1 MFSNVE
7 LLKIMKKLVDSNSAW
22 FALYF
27 VVLLLIS
34 ALVRDIPDQ
43 PNLLE
48 NISDFMDPARKLK
61 LGDPYSFATGALD
74 IFHFG
79 WLRDED
85 GWLFR
90 LWPPGFMLA
99 EGWVLRIFGL
109 DAPFIFI
116 LIILN
121 SACAA
126 SLLLLIRKKL
136 LLGMPT
142 QFAGLL
148 PLLPFCFS
156 IPRLF
161 LLEPVGIILGEG
173 FAIIFFLTAMMLMTN
188 AVHARSWPIAVAAG
202 LMLALSAYFRS
213 QFELLIMVLTV
224 LAALL
229 LLLFVC
235 GVVVRRNY
243 RHQALQNGRL
253 WLALT
258 VTLALLV
265 CHLSMLPWR
274 ITNYFDP
281 YAQNLSWVQTSQ
293 LVYANA
299 GKTDNQLLEA
309 GGEWIVHGGGNLA
322 CTLES
327 SYCAKA
333 DKESFYHAFFKH
345 MDQWYAR
352 KLATVGEY
360 WFSST
365 IDFTLPKTAPT
376 FLENAANL
384 IYLMCV
390 LATLPLLWRAR
401 RHPDAA
407 IHWWFCCSFYSC
419 FFVVFTFVHFE
430 TRYFY
435 AVKIFSVFSVLLL
448 SGMAWQMRG
457 RAELSDAAAALL
469 NNDGVK

>member
-1 MFSNVE
+1 
-7 LLKIMKKLVDSNSAW
+7 MKKLVDSNSAW

-27 VVLLLIS
+27 VVLFLIS
-34 ALVRDIPDQ
+34 ALVRDIPNQ

-48 NISDFMDPARKLK
+48 NISDVMDSARKLR
-61 LGDPYSFATGALD
+61 LGDASSFATGALD

-79 WLRDED
+79 WLRDEN

-90 LWPPGFMLA
+90 LWPPGFMLT
-99 EGWVLRIFGL
+99 EGWILHIFGL
-109 DAPFIFI
+109 GAPFIFI

-126 SLLLLIRKKL
+126 SLLLLIRQNL

-156 IPRLF
+156 MPRLF

-188 AVHARSWPIAVAAG
+188 AARTRSWPKAAAGG

-213 QFELLIMVLTV
+213 QFELLIMALTA
-224 LAALL
+224 LAALF

-235 GVVVRRNY
+235 GVVVRRDNT
-243 RHQALQNGRL
+243 HKALQNGRA

-258 VTLALLV
+258 VALALLV

-293 LVYANA
+293 LVYTNA
-299 GKTDNQLLEA
+299 GKTDNQLVDV
-309 GGEWIVHGGGNLA
+309 GGKWIVYGGGNLA
-322 CTLES
+322 CTLEP
-327 SYCAKA
+327 SYCGKTE
-333 DKESFYHAFFKH
+333 KEAFYHAFFKH

-352 KLATVGEY
+352 KLARVGEY

-365 IDFTLPKTAPT
+365 INFALPETVPT

-384 IYLMCV
+384 FYLMCV
-390 LATLPLLWRAR
+390 LATLPLLWRV
-401 RHPDAA
+401 RHNPDAA
-407 IHWWFCCSFYSC
+407 IYWWFCCGFYSC
-419 FFVVFTFVHFE
+419 FFVIFTFVHFE

-448 SGMAWQMRG
+448 SGMTWQMRT
-457 RAELSDAAAALL
+457 RAKVSDSSAALL
-469 NNDGVK
+469 NSDVVK